1 MLTVKMQ
8 DVELTPQLYNTPVQ
22 VRSRELSTPVMENL
36 YNNINAYFH
45 IVSIETDNDILGFEA
60 LSKVD
65 MKKYF
70 KYDVTF
76 MINSIND
83 NSPLR
88 TGAPYCNILLQL
100 TDQMITLD
108 RTYTKLLEVLGDV
121 GGLMEFVFSF
131 LKILSLFLTEALYE
145 KGLINHLFSFDL
157 DKKVISVKPFK
168 DIKSNNYLQND
179 QSIEPPEVY
188 RPIKPFIKLSSVNTI
203 TNEETLRT
211 KNVLNDDFNKNNV
224 ANDNLL
230 LVGNPSIIKKKKKKK
245 IKVKRAKTISSKI
258 TKSDIGEMNAIKSP
272 SFNDNNSPNEIE
284 ITDNK

>member
-1 MLTVKMQ
+1 MQ
-8 DVELTPQLYNTPVQ
+8 DVELTPKLYKTPVQ

-76 MINSIND
+76 MVNSIND
-83 NSPLR
+83 ISPLR

-100 TDQMITLD
+100 TEQMITID

-188 RPIKPFIKLSSVNTI
+188 RPINLS
-203 TNEETLRT
+203 
-211 KNVLNDDFNKNNV
+211 
-224 ANDNLL
+224 
-230 LVGNPSIIKKKKKKK
+230 
-245 IKVKRAKTISSKI
+245 
-258 TKSDIGEMNAIKSP
+258 
-272 SFNDNNSPNEIE
+272 
-284 ITDNK
+284 

>member
-1 MLTVKMQ
+1 M
-8 DVELTPQLYNTPVQ
+8 
-22 VRSRELSTPVMENL
+22 
-36 YNNINAYFH
+36 IF
-45 IVSIETDNDILGFEA
+45 LGFEA

-76 MINSIND
+76 MVNSIND
-83 NSPLR
+83 ISPLR
-88 TGAPYCNILLQL
+88 TGSPYCNILLQL
-100 TDQMITLD
+100 TEQMITID

-188 RPIKPFIKLSSVNTI
+188 RPINLS
-203 TNEETLRT
+203 
-211 KNVLNDDFNKNNV
+211 
-224 ANDNLL
+224 
-230 LVGNPSIIKKKKKKK
+230 
-245 IKVKRAKTISSKI
+245 
-258 TKSDIGEMNAIKSP
+258 
-272 SFNDNNSPNEIE
+272 
-284 ITDNK
+284 